1 MMALFSPMLAPLA
14 PALVIVNA
22 IWQFATS
29 RFGLPIVVAGCIILF
44 YEGLPLGPLRD
55 IPYLGPTLSRF
66 VDGRVDRQY
75 AAGQLNERLIWQE
88 KQRRAEMKQAEK
100 VRSQQAEIDAAA
112 QGLADS
118 RQAGRADTL
127 RIADLEDRIRQ
138 QKDEDNDPKAA
149 GDPGGA
155 CKHGRGIASRLS
167 IGIDAVGR

>member
-1 MMALFSPMLAPLA
+1 MTLFAPVLAPLA
-14 PALVIVNA
+14 PALVVLNA

-29 RFGLPIVVAGCIILF
+29 RFGLPIVVAGGIILY
-44 YEGLPLGPLRD
+44 YEGLPLGPVRD
-55 IPYLGPTLSRF
+55 VPYLGSALSRF
-66 VDGRVDRQY
+66 VDGRVDREY
-75 AAGQLNERLIWQE
+75 AAGQLNERLVWQE
-88 KQRRAEMKQAEK
+88 KQRRAEIEQAAK
-100 VRSQQAEIDAAA
+100 VKSKQAEIDAAA
-112 QGLADS
+112 QALADS

-149 GDPGGA
+149 GDPAGA